1 MTQHPTDTRHPRDD
15 ALVRWLETGRP
26 RRVGRHVEGCD
37 LCMERLEAVSDLDG
51 GLITG
56 LESAS
61 APPADLHARTTG
73 GVSDRLAAEEALAS
87 VIDLFTVPWRTA
99 ASILDTAPIWTE
111 TPETDRLRSSD
122 E

>member
-1 MTQHPTDTRHPRDD
+1 MTRHPSDD
-15 ALVRWLETGRP
+15 KLVQWLESGRP
-26 RRVGRHVEGCD
+26 RRVGRHVEECD
-37 LCMERLEAVSDLDG
+37 VCMERLEAVSDLDG
-51 GLITG
+51 GLITE

-87 VIDLFTVPWRTA
+87 VLDLFTVPWRTA
-99 ASILDTAPIWTE
+99 TTILDTAPIRRDAPRTH
-111 TPETDRLRSSD
+111 DRSSD